1 MVEAEGP
8 KGVVV
13 AGGAGGGACAD
24 VGAGVEARMDVEASE
39 GPRA

>member
-24 VGAGVEARMDVEASE
+24 VGAGVEARMVLDKWPQIS
-39 GPRA
+39 